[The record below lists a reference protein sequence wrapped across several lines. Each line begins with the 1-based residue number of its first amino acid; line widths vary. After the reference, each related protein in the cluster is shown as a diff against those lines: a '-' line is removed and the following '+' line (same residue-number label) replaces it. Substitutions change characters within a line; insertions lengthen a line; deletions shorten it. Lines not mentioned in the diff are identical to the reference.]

1 MVAKGYNQTHGL
13 DYFET
18 FSPVVKPTTIRIV
31 LTLAL
36 SSGWVVRQLNVQNA
50 FLNGD
55 LKEHVYMSQPPGFIH
70 SQFPHKVCKLR
81 KAIYGLKQ
89 APRAWFTRLSNALLS
104 WGFVSSKSDNSMFLF
119 FGQTSTLIVLV
130 YVESKTIKMPMLRSC
145 FTKWITFKISTNL
158 N

>member
-1 MVAKGYNQTHGL
+1 M
-13 DYFET
+13 
-18 FSPVVKPTTIRIV
+18 
-31 LTLAL
+31 
-36 SSGWVVRQLNVQNA
+36 QNA

-130 YVESKTIKMPMLRSC
+130 YVDDILITRSSKAQIVDLVAKLHSAFALHDIGLRP
-145 FTKWITFKISTNL
+145 WY
-158 N
+158 